1 MSCGKEAGAKQC
13 LLKKHFECQ
22 AAEFGLNP
30 ASKRVACE
38 SSAGALAQTVKNLS
52 AVQETRFNPI
62 GSHRHRSLVG
72 YSPWGHKGSDTTKQL
87 THPHSRGMAE

>member
-1 MSCGKEAGAKQC
+1 MVKCSVSKAWKVDQVGRQEIRLEHLVIAIGEGLLC
-13 LLKKHFECQ
+13 L
-22 AAEFGLNP
+22 AWEFGLNP

-52 AVQETRFNPI
+52 AVQETWFNPI

-72 YSPWGHKGSDTTKQL
+72 YSS
-87 THPHSRGMAE
+87 